1 MIIEN
6 IVKKV
11 IGTWDA
17 VAILRQ
23 SKLQMPPIQFVA
35 QLKAQGVE
43 PCPECRR
50 YRNYGKCVC
59 ENE

>member
-1 MIIEN
+1 LIIES

-11 IGTWDA
+11 IGTWNAAA
-17 VAILRQ
+17 VLQQ
-23 SKLQMPPIQFVA
+23 SKIQMTPIQFVA

-50 YRNYGKCVC
+50 YRNSDRCIC
-59 ENE
+59 EDE